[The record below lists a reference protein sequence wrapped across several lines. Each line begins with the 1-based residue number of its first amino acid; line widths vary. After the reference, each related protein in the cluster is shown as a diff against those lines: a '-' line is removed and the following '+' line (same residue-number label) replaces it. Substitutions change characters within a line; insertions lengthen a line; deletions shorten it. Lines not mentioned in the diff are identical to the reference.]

1 MATRIDSTSATEA
14 SGLAFERFRDALEGR
29 ATGYP
34 KGAIFVPS
42 DAAYT
47 QKTLLRALREGQPAV
62 VVFPDGQERIVR
74 AEPPESSS
82 WFSAMS
88 LWVAARRRARA

>member
-1 MATRIDSTSATEA
+1 MATRIDSTSTSEA
-14 SGLAFERFRDALEGR
+14 SGLAFERFQDALEGR

-42 DAAYT
+42 DAAHT

-74 AEPPESSS
+74 PETRESGG
-82 WFSAMS
+82 WVTAMS
-88 LWVAARRRARA
+88 VWIAARRRARA